1 MNSTERERISWDEY
15 GMLLAY
21 AAAQRSPDPYVI
33 VGAAAFRTDRSTVAT
48 GYNGAPAGVEIDWS
62 DRDGRRPFVLH
73 AEANCLKFAA
83 QSECYYLY
91 VTLLPCRE
99 CLLRAAAYGVK
110 EVIYDQVYDKDTSSL
125 QKAEEYGITLRQYSP
140 QKLKIAAI

>member
-21 AAAQRSPDPYVI
+21 AAAQRSPDPYMI

-62 DRDGRRPFVLH
+62 DRDARRPFVLH
-73 AEANCLKFAA
+73 AETNCLKFAA